1 MAGAPRV
8 CGKLHRI
15 NQAKASLSARFAK
28 RLPYARLQRMVE
40 SLDVARRR
48 LVGRQQADLSAELAT
63 VGLGQAARASAGIDV
78 GPSPGRGPKRVPES
92 RERGQGGWFRARRS
106 AKIESMTD
114 TPAKPRRRWFRL
126 AFSLRTLLVVVT
138 LIGCWLGYQLNWIR
152 QRHALLKSNTVR
164 LRHDYF
170 LFDAPPAPGLLWIF
184 GEQGTGDL
192 YRPPGADA
200 ETVDFIYRTMFKISP
215 PRAAYRIAPS
225 TNQEGISRG
234 KSKAVRRGV
243 LKRGRTRYSF
253 GGRPELS
260 LI

>member
-1 MAGAPRV
+1 
-8 CGKLHRI
+8 
-15 NQAKASLSARFAK
+15 
-28 RLPYARLQRMVE
+28 MVG

-184 GEQGTGDL
+184 GEQGAGASTASRSGRGNGRL
-192 YRPPGADA
+192 YLSNHVQNFAA
-200 ETVDFIYRTMFKISP
+200 
-215 PRAAYRIAPS
+215 RAAYRIAPS